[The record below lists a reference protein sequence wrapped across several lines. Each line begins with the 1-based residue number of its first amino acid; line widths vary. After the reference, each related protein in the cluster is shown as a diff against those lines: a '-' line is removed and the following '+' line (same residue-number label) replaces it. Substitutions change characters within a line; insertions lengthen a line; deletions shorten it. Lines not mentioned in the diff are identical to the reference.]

1 MLQNGTKF
9 LSSSHPRQH
18 KRQTFQNPHS
28 LLSFNALFMRFPTN
42 FGLLLRDFYPTNYR
56 KYYIFSDNSE
66 EKNDKT
72 FPKTASIHFEV
83 LFPFKRTMNG
93 QLGTF
98 EVISLSFII
107 FIFVL
112 VNLSMLIIFC
122 LKSEKNSFY
131 NTKITCDI

>member
-18 KRQTFQNPHS
+18 KRQTFQKPHS

-42 FGLLLRDFYPTNYR
+42 FGLLMRDFYPT
-56 KYYIFSDNSE
+56 IFSLIIQRIA
-66 EKNDKT
+66 KT

-83 LFPFKRTMNG
+83 LFPFKTTMNG

-112 VNLSMLIIFC
+112 VNLSMLIIF
-122 LKSEKNSFY
+122 LFESGKTVF
-131 NTKITCDI
+131 